1 MVAERLGTNMELD
14 SQFLVGQAWIGE
26 EELN

>member
-14 SQFLVGQAWIGE
+14 SQFLVGQTWIGE